1 MTRFKSK
8 IDRWLA
14 IVVAGSATLSVFA
27 AAVLLGLGG
36 SQVWWLAGVLL
47 ITGCGLP
54 LWILF
59 GTWYQLEGQVLQ
71 VRSGPFRWYIRV
83 LDIQKLV
90 PASSLRASPALS
102 MDRLRIEYGSG
113 RALLVSPVSRPDFV
127 AALIAAGRTACSE
140 GAESARSVSRKKI
153 SPGPDPGHAGQAGP
167 CVDTESNEPR
177 PGYRQPD

>member
-14 IVVAGSATLSVFA
+14 IVVAGSATLSAFA

-36 SQVWWLAGVLL
+36 PQYWWLAGVLL

-54 LWILF
+54 LWIQF

-71 VRSGPFRWYIRV
+71 VRSGPFRWYIHV
-83 LDIQKLV
+83 LEIQKLV

-113 RALLVSPVSRPDFV
+113 RALLVSPVSKPDFV
-127 AALIAAGRTACSE
+127 AALIAAGRTTKPSRPA
-140 GAESARSVSRKKI
+140 ASAGKKI

-167 CVDTESNEPR
+167 CADTESNEPR
-177 PGYRQPD
+177 PEYRRPD